1 MCGIAGIAAIG
12 EAPLPDKRIAEAMCD
27 RIVHRGPDDH
37 GVYEAPRVQIGMRRL
52 SIIDLATGHQ
62 PIHNEDRSIWIVFNG
77 EIYNFKDLR
86 TDLEGRG
93 HVFHTN
99 TDTECIVHAYEE
111 YGYECFA
118 KLRGMFSI
126 AIFDQRHDRLVLAR
140 DRLGKKPLYYAT
152 IDQRYLAFGSELK
165 CLFAVPGFEP
175 ALSAAATRQ
184 YFALGYVPGP
194 ASIYENAH
202 KLLPAHYLV
211 LEKGAVSVRRYWSLE
226 FGPKWT
232 DDDATLRERLH
243 RELDDAVRLRLVSDV
258 PFGVFLSGGLDSSVV
273 AALMAKHMTSP
284 VKAFTIGFS
293 EDAFN
298 ELPDARAVAQHIG
311 AEHHELFVT
320 PDAVGILDDLAWYF
334 DEPFGDSSSI
344 PTFAVAK
351 MAAAHVKM
359 ALSGDGGDEGFA
371 GYERYLKYMRLND
384 VARSTFGLAP
394 PGLRAAARLAGG
406 RRGAR
411 LRRIADRIA
420 LPYPERYLS
429 GVALS
434 TAQDLSPLLS
444 ADLAALDPYGPVRD
458 RFLRDGLEEPMD
470 RVLAGDIDSYL
481 VDDILVKVD
490 RTTMANSLEARAPL
504 LDHVLL
510 EFVARLPFRLK
521 NDGRQGKVLLKQVAA
536 DLLPAASL
544 QKRKQGFGIPLAAWF
559 RVEFKPL
566 MQDLLA
572 DRRFAERGIFNV
584 AGVRAC
590 YAAHLDGRH
599 DFSELLWL
607 ILTYEMWA
615 RAFLDSAA
623 PGISRAAANVRPF
636 GLSATVA

>member
-1 MCGIAGIAAIG
+1 MCGIAGIASISD
-12 EAPLPDKRIAEAMCD
+12 APMPPLRIAEAMCD

-37 GVYEAPRVQIGMRRL
+37 GVYAAPRAQIGMRRL

-62 PIHNEDRSIWIVFNG
+62 PIHNEDRSVWIVFNG

-86 TDLEGRG
+86 LELERCG
-93 HVFHTN
+93 HVFYTN

-111 YGYECFA
+111 YGYECFS
-118 KLRGMFSI
+118 KLRGMFAI
-126 AIFDQRHDRLVLAR
+126 AIFDQRNDRLVLAR
-140 DRLGKKPLYYAT
+140 DRLGKKPLYYA
-152 IDQRYLAFGSELK
+152 IVDDRYLAFGSELK

-175 ALSAAATRQ
+175 RLSPAATRQ

-194 ASIYENAH
+194 SSIYENAR
-202 KLLPAHYLV
+202 KLPPAHFLV
-211 LEKGAVSVRRYWSLE
+211 SEKGEMTVRRYWSLD
-226 FGPKWT
+226 FRPKWT
-232 DDDATLRERLH
+232 DDHATLQERLLA
-243 RELDDAVRLRLVSDV
+243 ELDEAVRLRLVSDV

-273 AALMAKHMTSP
+273 AALMARHMSSP

-298 ELPDARAVAQHIG
+298 ELPDARTVARHIG
-311 AEHHELFVT
+311 AEHHELMVT
-320 PDAVGILDDLAWYF
+320 PDAIGMLDDLAWYF

-351 MAAAHVKM
+351 MAASHVKM

-371 GYERYLKYMRLND
+371 GYERYAKYMRLND
-384 VARSTFGLAP
+384 LVHGTLGLAG
-394 PGLRAAARLAGG
+394 PGLRLASRLASGT
-406 RRGAR
+406 RGNR
-411 LRRIADRIA
+411 LRRIAARLD

-434 TAQDLSPLLS
+434 TAEDLSPLLS
-444 ADLAALDPYGPVRD
+444 GDVACLDPYGPVRSY
-458 RFLRDGLEEPMD
+458 FMRDDMAGSMD
-470 RVLAGDIDSYL
+470 GVLAGDIDSYL

-504 LDHVLL
+504 LDHKLL
-510 EFVARLPFRLK
+510 EFAARLPFRVK
-521 NDGRQGKVLLKQVAA
+521 HDGRHGKLLLKQVAA
-536 DLLPAASL
+536 TLLPAGSL
-544 QKRKQGFGIPLAAWF
+544 QKRKQGFGVPLSAWF
-559 RVEFKPL
+559 RREFKPL

-572 DRRFAERGIFNV
+572 DRRFAERGTFNV

-590 YAAHLDGRH
+590 YAAHLSGQH

-607 ILTYEMWA
+607 VLTYELWA
-615 RAFLDSAA
+615 RTFLDRTASHSIRLR
-623 PGISRAAANVRPF
+623 PSPELRAV
-636 GLSATVA
+636 ST